1 MDVTTLRAP
10 GRFVPEF
17 QGNKADPEPMVLHI
31 KPMVQEFQLQA
42 MEVHAAITE
51 RTPGPDAA
59 PSLVAAAARESWSQ
73 NLEFTRR
80 VLTAHVVGFENL
92 TNGGEEMELPEVIE
106 LLIDLPGLGGEVF
119 SEIVSSGTLTEADAK
134 N

>member
-1 MDVTTLRAP
+1 
-10 GRFVPEF
+10 
-17 QGNKADPEPMVLHI
+17 
-31 KPMVQEFQLQA
+31 
-42 MEVHAAITE
+42 
-51 RTPGPDAA
+51 
-59 PSLVAAAARESWSQ
+59 AARESWNQ
-73 NLEFTRR
+73 NLEFTRA
-80 VLTAHVVGFENL
+80 VLAAHVVGFENL